1 MNMEIATIG
10 GVVLIGAGGL
20 IAYWA
25 YSDFVMKSY
34 WKMIGRATV
43 AAFLIYGGVS
53 IMGAGTEAA
62 KESVK
67 EEITEKITAVL
78 EE

>member
-1 MNMEIATIG
+1 MKMEIMTIG

-25 YSDFVMKSY
+25 YGDFVMKSY
-34 WKMIGRATV
+34 WKLIGRVTV
-43 AAFLIYGGVS
+43 AGLLIYGGVS
-53 IMGAGTEAA
+53 IMGAGTTAA
-62 KESVK
+62 KESAK
-67 EEITEKITAVL
+67 EEITEKISAVL